1 MNFLDFIFDNLFIIA
16 IVVFGIINLFS
27 RSTKSNQSEQRKQQS
42 RPSNYGPSKQGTSH
56 TNAGL
61 PKQET
66 SRTNYEP
73 NKQDSSPTSDRQGP
87 ILGRMVERV
96 ENAFEEIT
104 NQYEQTKPSEN
115 LAEQQRKQ
123 YEQLKKEVQHEY
135 ATNTDEKVDKVVKD
149 KSKLRT
155 TNHSSREVA
164 NIDVKSL
171 TNRKGLVQGMIMSE
185 VLGPPRGLKPYRS
198 IISER
203 RN

>member
-1 MNFLDFIFDNLFIIA
+1 
-16 IVVFGIINLFS
+16 
-27 RSTKSNQSEQRKQQS
+27 
-42 RPSNYGPSKQGTSH
+42 
-56 TNAGL
+56 GL

-87 ILGRMVERV
+87 ILGRMVERD
-96 ENAFEEIT
+96 EKAIAEIT
-104 NQYEQTKPSEN
+104 NKYDQIKPSQN
-115 LAEQQRKQ
+115 QAEQQRKQ

-185 VLGPPRGLKPYRS
+185 VLGPPRGLKPY
-198 IISER
+198 
-203 RN
+203 

>member
-1 MNFLDFIFDNLFIIA
+1 KKA
-16 IVVFGIINLFS
+16 
-27 RSTKSNQSEQRKQQS
+27 
-42 RPSNYGPSKQGTSH
+42 TSQNDDVC
-56 TNAGL
+56 T
-61 PKQET
+61 KQEKK
-66 SRTNYEP
+66 RTNKEP

-104 NQYEQTKPSEN
+104 KQYEQTKPSEN

-155 TNHSSREVA
+155 TN
-164 NIDVKSL
+164 
-171 TNRKGLVQGMIMSE
+171 
-185 VLGPPRGLKPYRS
+185 
-198 IISER
+198 
-203 RN
+203 

>member
-1 MNFLDFIFDNLFIIA
+1 
-16 IVVFGIINLFS
+16 
-27 RSTKSNQSEQRKQQS
+27 
-42 RPSNYGPSKQGTSH
+42 
-56 TNAGL
+56 
-61 PKQET
+61 
-66 SRTNYEP
+66 
-73 NKQDSSPTSDRQGP
+73 SPTSDRQGP

-155 TNHSSREVA
+155 TNHYYRENE
-164 NIDVKSL
+164 NIEVKNH
-171 TNRKGLVQGMIMSE
+171 TQRKGIVQ
-185 VLGPPRGLKPYRS
+185 
-198 IISER
+198 
-203 RN
+203 

>member
-1 MNFLDFIFDNLFIIA
+1 
-16 IVVFGIINLFS
+16 
-27 RSTKSNQSEQRKQQS
+27 KK
-42 RPSNYGPSKQGTSH
+42 GTSH
-56 TNAGL
+56 THAGL
-61 PKQET
+61 PKQAT
-66 SRTNYEP
+66 GPTNYQP
-73 NKQDSSPTSDRQGP
+73 NQPDSSPTADRQGP

-96 ENAFEEIT
+96 ENACEEIT
-104 NQYEQTKPSEN
+104 NQYEQTKQSEN

-155 TNHSSREVA
+155 TNNSSRYVA
-164 NIDVKSL
+164 NIDVTSL
-171 TNRKGLVQGMIMSE
+171 TKRIGLVQGMIMSE
-185 VLGPPRGLKPYRS
+185 VLGSPRGLKPYRS